1 MTATYALD
9 TRPAAQVHANPQG
22 TSMYRLDAKL
32 AKIRAGKYAKGDFII
47 ADAKDGDMSNPIPG
61 TGPIRD
67 GKGGFVRFRTRAEF
81 LDMITQI
88 VHQDQ
93 LDIMLVSASNLQLLT
108 EAGAFKGSAVK
119 PAFRAND
126 TTDIWGARPNGYG
139 KLGPSRPFRTV
150 SLKDVAAA
158 GLSDLG
164 LYSMTFVNDLDA
176 DHRSLE
182 AFSAFRE
189 DAAANGINYFLEVF
203 NPNVE
208 SGVPAEALGQFV
220 NDNLARSLSG
230 VLKHKRPQFLKY
242 PFNGPKALEELVAF
256 DPQLVVGVLG
266 GGAGTNR
273 DTFELI
279 YQAEKY
285 GARVALFGRK
295 INLAESQLDIVHHM
309 RLVADGSIKPLEAV
323 QAYHAI
329 LKKKGIAAVR
339 SLEDDSKVTEAV
351 LQEAASA

>member
-1 MTATYALD
+1 MF
-9 TRPAAQVHANPQG
+9 
-22 TSMYRLDAKL
+22 RLDQKL
-32 AKIRAGKYAKGDFII
+32 AKIRSGKYAKGDFII

-67 GKGGFVRFRTRAEF
+67 AQGNFVRHRTRAEF
-81 LDMITQI
+81 LDVITQI
-88 VHQDQ
+88 IGQDQ

-139 KLGPSRPFRTV
+139 KLGASRPFRTV
-150 SLKDVAAA
+150 VLKDVAHA

-164 LYSMTFVNDLDA
+164 LYSITFVNDLEA
-176 DHRSLE
+176 DLRSLE

-208 SGVPAEALGQFV
+208 SGVPAESIGQFV
-220 NDNLARSLSG
+220 NDNLARCLSG
-230 VLKHKRPQFLKY
+230 VLKAKRPQFLKY
-242 PFNGPKALEELVAF
+242 PYNGPKALEELVSY

-279 YQAEKY
+279 HQAEKY

-295 INLAESQLDIVHHM
+295 INLAESQLDIVHYM
-309 RLVADGSIKPLEAV
+309 RLVADGEIRPLEAV
-323 QAYHAI
+323 RAYHAT
-329 LKKKGIAAVR
+329 LKEKDIAAVR
-339 SLEDDSKVTEAV
+339 SIDDDSKVTEAV
-351 LQEAASA
+351 LNEAASA